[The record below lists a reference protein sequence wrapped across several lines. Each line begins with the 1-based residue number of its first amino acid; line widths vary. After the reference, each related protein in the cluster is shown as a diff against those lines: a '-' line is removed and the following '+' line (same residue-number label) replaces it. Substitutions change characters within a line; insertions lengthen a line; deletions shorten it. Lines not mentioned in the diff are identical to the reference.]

1 MGKKKKKPAD
11 WESLTQTG
19 EGFEPSPTFNPKHLL
34 PNPKPLGTPKGELS
48 DYLKGFLRE
57 GSDKEPIDPEAE
69 EKMKNLRETPPREPK
84 K

>member
-19 EGFEPSPTFNPKHLL
+19 EGFEPSPSVDPKFFL
-34 PNPKPLGTPKGELS
+34 PNPKPLKIPKSGWLR
-48 DYLKGFLRE
+48 GFLQE

-84 K
+84 E